1 MSPVLSALPSRIVH
15 SLVSWSVAQRW
26 VVMIAAGL
34 LTALAVV
41 YTVEN
46 LGIDTDTTEMIDV
59 RLPYRQANRA
69 LAAAFPHLPG
79 DIVVYTQAAHAGA
92 AEDAANALVARLR
105 ERPDIAHALSQPGG
119 GEFFGHHGLLYLSI
133 PELWTLDERLA
144 AAAPML
150 GTLSQD
156 PSLRGLFGTLR
167 TALERDLD
175 ADQQAGLG
183 RVFERLANTLA
194 GPTTGS
200 MHWRDE
206 LFASPAGS
214 TPRRSFVLIDPA
226 RAAVSFQPQAA
237 ALEALEVVLAEMQPQ
252 WPEVTFHLTGSTP
265 MDTEELVGVAAD
277 AKLTT
282 LWSFGLVAVV
292 LMWGLRSP
300 SVVLAVLLT
309 LGCGLIWTAALAT
322 YCVGSLNII
331 SVCFAVLFIG
341 MGVDF
346 GVQFGMRYWEECE
359 SGQRGAQA
367 LRATA
372 SGAGGALV
380 LAAVGAAI
388 SFSTFVPTSY
398 RGLAQ
403 LGIISSFSM
412 LVALIANITLLPALL
427 SLLPAPR
434 VRVRPPTAGS
444 GGFARGLTRHAATI
458 RWTALVLALG
468 SALLVPRAEFDP
480 NPVNLKD
487 PRSPAVRAF
496 LELAADPDSSPYYIQ
511 ILSPSVAQAS
521 RLSAQLAQLPSVE
534 RAVTLASY
542 VPAEQTEKLA
552 IIDGMR
558 LALIGVIDV
567 APEAP
572 PAPAAELAALAA
584 FAKTL
589 AARQSQLSVPAVAAS
604 AQRLASALDNLQGSA
619 AGAPAAMPAL
629 RARLLGD
636 LPQTLKKLDELLS
649 TQGIRADALPTD
661 LRARYVTD
669 DGRARVEVYAREDL
683 NNSGAMRRFV
693 QAVRQVAP
701 AASGAP
707 VELVVG
713 SEVVIDACIKAS
725 LAALV
730 LTILLHAVVLHG
742 WVDALL
748 VAAPL
753 VLAMLLTVATS
764 VLLGFP
770 FNFANIIALP
780 LLIGLNNAYG
790 AYLVVR
796 RQHSEGLIPL
806 LSSSTPRAVMF
817 SGLTAVA
824 SFGTLAVS
832 VHPGMAGMGVLISL
846 SLGYALASA
855 LIVLPALM
863 HGVEAWQ
870 ARR

>member
-1 MSPVLSALPSRIVH
+1 MSPELSAVPRRIVH
-15 SLVSWSVAQRW
+15 SLVRGSVAQRW
-26 VVMIAAGL
+26 AVMLAAAL
-34 LTALAVV
+34 LTALAVA
-41 YTVEN
+41 YTREN
-46 LGIDTDTTEMIDV
+46 LGIDTDTTQMIDV

-69 LAAAFPHLPG
+69 LAAAFPELPG
-79 DIVVYTQAAHAGA
+79 DIVVYTQAAHAGT
-92 AEDAANALVARLR
+92 AEDAANALAARLR
-105 ERPDIAHALSQPGG
+105 ERPDIARALSQPGG
-119 GEFFGHHGLLYLSI
+119 GEFFARNGLLYLSTD
-133 PELWTLDERLA
+133 ELWTLDARLA
-144 AAAPML
+144 QAAPLL
-150 GTLSQD
+150 GTLAQD

-167 TALERDLD
+167 TALTRPLD
-175 ADQQAGLG
+175 AAQQAQLG
-183 RVFERLANTLA
+183 RVFERLASALA
-194 GPTTGS
+194 GPAAGS
-200 MHWRDE
+200 LHWRDD
-206 LFASPAGS
+206 LFAGPAGS

-226 RAAVSFQPQAA
+226 RAAISFQPQAPALA
-237 ALEALEVVLAEMQPQ
+237 ALKALLVELQPQ
-252 WPEVTFHLTGSTP
+252 WPEVTFRLTGATA

-277 AKLTT
+277 AQLTT
-282 LWSFGLVAVV
+282 LLSFALVAVV

-300 SVVLAVLLT
+300 AMVLAVLLT
-309 LGCGLIWTAALAT
+309 LGCGLLWTAALAT
-322 YCVGSLNII
+322 YWVGSLNII

-346 GVQFGMRYWEECE
+346 GVQFAMRYWEECARGE
-359 SGQRGAQA
+359 RGAQA
-367 LRATA
+367 LHATA
-372 SGAGGALV
+372 NGAGGALV

-388 SFSTFVPTSY
+388 SFATFVPTSY

-403 LGIISSFSM
+403 LGVISSFSM
-412 LVALIANITLLPALL
+412 LVALIANLTLLPALL
-427 SLLPAPR
+427 SVLPTPR
-434 VRVRPPTAGS
+434 VRPRRAGG
-444 GGFARGLTRHAATI
+444 GGFARGLIRHAAAI
-458 RWTALVLALG
+458 RWTALALAAA
-468 SALLVPRAEFDP
+468 SVVLVPRAEFDP

-496 LELAADPDSSPYYIQ
+496 LELAADPSSSPYYIQ
-511 ILSPSVAQAS
+511 ILAPSLAQAS
-521 RLSAQLAQLPSVE
+521 RLGAELAQLPSVE
-534 RAVTLASY
+534 RAITLTSY
-542 VPAEQTEKLA
+542 VPGDQSEKLA
-552 IIDGMR
+552 IIDAMR
-558 LALIGVIDV
+558 MALIGVIDV
-567 APEAP
+567 APEASP
-572 PAPAAELAALAA
+572 EPAAELAALAE
-584 FAKTL
+584 FAHTL
-589 AARQSQLSVPAVAAS
+589 AANQAQLTLPAAAAGAERLGAAL
-604 AQRLASALDNLQGSA
+604 AQLQGSA
-619 AGAPAAMPAL
+619 AGSPAAVPAL

-636 LPQTLKKLDELLS
+636 LPQTLTRLRELLS
-649 TQGIRADALPTD
+649 TQGIRADTLPSD
-661 LRARYVTD
+661 VQARYVAR
-669 DGRARVEVYAREDL
+669 DGRARVEVYARENL
-683 NNSGAMRRFV
+683 NDSGAMRRFV

-796 RQHSEGLIPL
+796 RQHSAGLAPL
-806 LSSSTPRAVMF
+806 LESSTPRAVMF

-832 VHPGMAGMGVLISL
+832 QHPGMAGMGVLITL
-846 SLGYALASA
+846 SLAYALASA

-863 HGVEAWQ
+863 HGVEAWR